1 MALALTASACT
12 TWRVEKDPL
21 PAPLD
26 GQTLPQIRVV
36 TRQRDTIIVYDA
48 RIAGD
53 TIIGLSRPSG
63 DAGAE
68 RVAIGTNAVAQV
80 EYRAGTIW
88 KTLWTATATVA
99 LAVALVTLAAAVVC
113 AAAVSAG

>member
-12 TWRVEKDPL
+12 TWRVEQDPL

-53 TIIGLSRPSG
+53 TIIGLSRPRG

-68 RVAIGTNAVAQV
+68 RVTIGTDAVAQV
-80 EYRAGTIW
+80 AYRDGTVW
-88 KTLWTATATVA
+88 KTLWTLTATVA
-99 LAVALVTLAAAVVC
+99 LAVALATLALALVC
-113 AAAVSAG
+113 AAAIGTG

>member
-1 MALALTASACT
+1 MVLALTASACV

-26 GQTLPQIRVV
+26 GRTLPEIRIV
-36 TRQRDTIIVYDA
+36 TRARDTLIVYDA

-53 TIIGLSRPSG
+53 TIIGLSRPRG

-68 RVAIGTNAVAQV
+68 RVTIGTDAVAQV
-80 EYRAGTIW
+80 AYRDGTIW
-88 KTLWTATATVA
+88 KTLWTATATIA

-113 AAAVSAG
+113 AAAISAG